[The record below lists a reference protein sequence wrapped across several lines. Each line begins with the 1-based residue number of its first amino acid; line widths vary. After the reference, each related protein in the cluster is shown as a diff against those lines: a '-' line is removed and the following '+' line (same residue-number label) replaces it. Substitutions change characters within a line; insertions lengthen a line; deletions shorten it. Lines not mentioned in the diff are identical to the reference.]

1 MVDPAKAGA
10 QQRSTG
16 GPTANDHPG
25 RLETH
30 LALKKIV
37 FLIATLALVLGGSL
51 GAGPPAETSRKP
63 TSKKQSTARPHR
75 KAQERTASTHRTRR
89 RRRYN
94 PWKVSSFGNSAA
106 DDDPTGEDPV
116 VRTAALEGLGQ
127 WNGAVVVVDPATGR
141 ILTIVNQ
148 KLAFSQAYT
157 PCSTFKPIVAFGALK
172 EGLITTDTFLRVGR
186 HSQIN
191 LTEALAHSN
200 NVFFAKVGEMLG
212 FDRVSAYAHEFGL
225 GEKAGWN
232 IPEEEPGYFPS
243 DPPGLPI
250 GYLTSYG
257 HDIGATVL
265 QMAAVASAFA
275 NGGTLYYLQYPRSPE
290 AAAEFQPKVRRKL
303 DGFDEYFPYLK
314 QGLAAA
320 VIYGTA
326 RKAYDPEEQILGKT
340 GTCSEDGARLGWFVS
355 YADEEK
361 PRFVVVVLL
370 RGGRPTSG
378 PHSAEIAGRI
388 YRDLRVHTQNAE
400 RAMATLPLAS
410 AVPAR

>member
-1 MVDPAKAGA
+1 M
-10 QQRSTG
+10 
-16 GPTANDHPG
+16 
-25 RLETH
+25 
-30 LALKKIV
+30 ALKK
-37 FLIATLALVLGGSL
+37 LLPLVAVLVLFLGGSL
-51 GAGPPAETSRKP
+51 GAG
-63 TSKKQSTARPHR
+63 QQVHTARKHAPTKKSAARAHR
-75 KAQERTASTHRTRR
+75 KAQLRTASPHRTRR

-94 PWKVSSFGNSAA
+94 PWRVSSFDNPAA
-106 DDDPTGEDPV
+106 DDDPTGEDPL
-116 VRTAALEGLGQ
+116 VRAAALEGLGR
-127 WNGAVVVVDPATGR
+127 WNGAVMVVDPTTGR
-141 ILTIVNQ
+141 ILTVVNQ
-148 KLAFSQAYT
+148 KQALSRAFT

-172 EGLITTDTFLRVGR
+172 EGLITSDTFLRVAR

-200 NVFFAKVGEMLG
+200 NIFFAKVGEMLG
-212 FDRVSAYAHEFGL
+212 FDRVYAYAHEFGL

-232 IPEEEPGYFPS
+232 IPEEEAGHFPTDQPG
-243 DPPGLPI
+243 GPI

-257 HDIGATVL
+257 QNISATML

-275 NGGTLYYLQYPRSPE
+275 NGGTLYYLQYPRTPE

-303 DGFDEYFPYLK
+303 EGFEEYFPYLK

-326 RKAYDPEEQILGKT
+326 RQAYDPAEQIFGKT

-361 PRFVVVVLL
+361 PRYVVVVLL
-370 RGGRPTSG
+370 RGGRPTNG

-388 YRDLRVHTQNAE
+388 YRDLRLRTQNAM
-400 RAMATLPLAS
+400 RAVPALPLAS
-410 AVPAR
+410 ALSTH